1 MPRKWSAKELQYRR
15 GRSKYLVSPC
25 GKVVNHGKPRNVVIS
40 SSYPHRFGVDEWVYP
55 KANGWFTNLCP
66 LRTEIGTGSLM
77 SFTSRLISACSVTS
91 FTGQYSLE
99 NLCCKRFSTLY
110 RTGNGKQQRI
120 TGKKK
125 RQTTIIKKLYF
136 PTFHGGCYKL
146 LIFFW
151 AATLQPQPDMLGEC
165 KGVPSL
171 HHIYIFF
178 VY

>member
-1 MPRKWSAKELQYRR
+1 
-15 GRSKYLVSPC
+15 
-25 GKVVNHGKPRNVVIS
+25 
-40 SSYPHRFGVDEWVYP
+40 
-55 KANGWFTNLCP
+55 
-66 LRTEIGTGSLM
+66 M

-146 LIFFW
+146 LIFFS

-178 VY
+178 VYWCHSTFWQDSNGPNTSEQEVKHWVKKNVTRTHQIIKREEMGSLFRNKLRCYPQQLESLCVFAI